1 MKGVCKRKSSR
12 QTPDRKQKESILLPL
27 ILNQLENNLPAL
39 KLRMLHTNL
48 HRMPIPRHKT
58 PIRHTPHKPTIQIH
72 RPTTTKITGTSWRGD
87 DTAICAGARQTAPV
101 VEADDIMTW
110 YDLPQASVHGIADF
124 DEVLVEED
132 EEFPV
137 QTGCVGAADELHD
150 HAAGDVAVFVD
161 VDGAFGVGDEELAVA
176 EAEHAQRSEVFDA
189 VGDRAEVGLCLGVG
203 LFGAEIGDGP
213 GLFLVDG
220 EDFDATVGGDGE
232 GRVEHVDA
240 VAFSGDVEFVVFAKE
255 FGLGAAR
262 VEEAVF
268 VAGGFLKDGFQD
280 LEG

>member
-1 MKGVCKRKSSR
+1 
-12 QTPDRKQKESILLPL
+12 
-27 ILNQLENNLPAL
+27 
-39 KLRMLHTNL
+39 
-48 HRMPIPRHKT
+48 MPIPRHKT
-58 PIRHTPHKPTIQIH
+58 PIRHTPRKPTIQIH
-72 RPTTTKITGTSWRGD
+72 RSTTTTTKTTGTSRRGND
-87 DTAICAGARQTAPV
+87 AAICAGARQTAPV
-101 VEADDIMTW
+101 VETGDVMARDD
-110 YDLPQASVHGIADF
+110 LAEASIHGIAHL

-150 HAAGDVAVFVD
+150 HAARNITVFVD
-161 VDGAFGVGDEELAVA
+161 VDGALGVGDEELAIT

-189 VGDRAEVGLCLGVG
+189 VGDGAEIGLCLGVG
-203 LFGAEIGDGP
+203 LFGAEIGNGP

-220 EDFDATVGGDGE
+220 EDFNAAVGGDGE
-232 GRVEHVDA
+232 GRVEHVDI
-240 VAFSGDVEFVVFAKE
+240 VAFGGDVEFVVFAEE

-268 VAGGFLKDGFQD
+268 VAGRFLEDGFQD